1 MGAPVLD
8 CESLC
13 ILGKKLIL
21 SGALMEAGFASFVQA
36 ESEKI
41 EAIVEKY
48 LANAEATPPDTE
60 DVIEVNELARDAFVQ
75 IRLIEQIIIQKI
87 NLGIGLLDDED
98 PCPCEEEDDGNGDVG
113 GTGC

>member
-8 CESLC
+8 CENLC

-21 SGALMEAGFASFVQA
+21 SGALMEAGLASFVQA

-48 LANAEATPPDTE
+48 LENEDATAPDTG
-60 DVIEVNELARDAFVQ
+60 VLIEVNQLAIDAFLQ
-75 IRLIEQIIIQKI
+75 IRLIEQIIIDKI
-87 NLGIGLLDDED
+87 NIGRGFIDRSD
-98 PCPCEEEDDGNGDVG
+98 PCPCEEDDENGDFG

>member
-21 SGALMEAGFASFVQA
+21 SGALMEAGLASFVQA

-41 EAIVEKY
+41 EAIVENY
-48 LANAEATPPDTE
+48 QENEEATLPNTDE
-60 DVIEVNELARDAFVQ
+60 VIQLNRDVKDAFEA
-75 IRLIEQIIIQKI
+75 IRLIEELILAKI
-87 NLGIGLLDDED
+87 NIGNSFLYVQQD
-98 PCPCEEEDDGNGDVG
+98 PCPCDEDDGAGVSD
-113 GTGC
+113 CC

>member
-21 SGALMEAGFASFVQA
+21 SGALMEAGLASFVQA

-41 EAIVEKY
+41 EAIVERY
-48 LANAEATPPDTE
+48 LANPEVTPPDTD

-75 IRLIEQIIIQKI
+75 IRLIEQIIIDKI
-87 NLGIGLLDDED
+87 NIGRDFLNEED
-98 PCPCEEEDDGNGDVG
+98 PCPCEEEENGGVEPSD
-113 GTGC
+113 CC